1 MHKASSLSLL
11 TLSLFFLAA
20 PVMNGQGKLLGGLK
34 KAVKSVT
41 TSVPSVKFNAA
52 DPTDK
57 INLKTAGT
65 PWETANYDKVALPE
79 GVKVVLPDPL
89 PGVKEVSMLNYN
101 AAVSQAFQG
110 MRLLYGDMTEKEATA
125 FNNMWAPLYNCPS
138 QEIIDYLNKLNP
150 LISQFIVARQT
161 YVDSMASYEEL
172 MLDAAEAV
180 EWEDRDAYD
189 EALSAAAVYARSLKV
204 FEAAMAEIANRIIA
218 LGNPPNPIAIK
229 AAARRQYNRI
239 FESNKKE
246 VYLGE
251 TWMGT
256 KQNYDYHAEGLQ
268 PLTEPMF
275 RYLFKAN
282 VEGVGPRYFVIQL
295 TETGAPTKAEMEADP
310 SALCTVK
317 VEQVDCDNR
326 GGKKPKFTQDGVF
339 RTYFPKPPVM
349 AITTLTMSLMQ
360 QFELSDVTDEDR
372 KAGTAAYK
380 KEYHDAAGN
389 FGTRILRSGFFFKAA
404 MEWSAVNKWDEYGFD
419 KEEIIPHKCLV
430 DFAEAVRQAM
440 RDDIAQREKGRKLR
454 DLASKAQAVPITPEQ
469 IRQKEIEDSLAADRQ
484 SKRESIAEREA
495 TIAGIRKSL
504 ADARAKRSEILSRRD
519 HAKSEAEYK
528 SAVQELKDIDYII
541 AHRMAD
547 ISDEQDYI
555 KGLETGE
562 YHHTYNVMDAYAFQS
577 MMRNTLI
584 ENVRYSH
591 AKKNAAALY
600 RMLKRLPKDEQ
611 KAAKDRVDKLLYDD
625 GALGKGEPEKMAQ
638 LGRAFNNKITG
649 AALKD
654 AAAAQDEI
662 AWIDLKEA
670 GVNATVMAAGALTA
684 GLASSAFATAYGAEA
699 AATIWGPKIVGAVY
713 GGITGYISGGPG
725 KAASSIASG
734 FHPAT
739 GVVASFVEGLYG
751 EGTEGMPIA
760 DRVWAGV
767 DKAATDL
774 LISAAFD
781 AGAFIAT
788 KSITCIAPKAN
799 YNLFAPKKPKL
810 DMLRTQRQRLEAQDA
825 VKAFGKMSDAH
836 AKLVAS
842 GAPQAQIDASQK
854 ELNQMVASLNSD
866 YHAKWFLKYK
876 ADPAV
881 RASFDGTLQKN
892 YNDMMIPKM
901 TKKLEAQGY
910 DLSDIKFQQFR
921 NSSSSGS
928 SSMDLDLAP
937 VSRSKGGEPAFV
949 RKVNGKD
956 VPVSASDFMQDA
968 QKAMNASWK
977 EDFHISGKLSEMN
990 LTTSAHPEAFSNTE
1004 LLKENIDFT
1013 KIPQK
1018 DIASIG
1024 KVLEVKVNTIE
1035 GNQMMT
1041 KTTKMQAKCRE
1052 ASKEINNML
1061 LPKLHSDLSAHKV
1074 GSKEYKQIKGD
1085 IAYWERMEKQIA
1097 KIGKGTS
1104 DPVEIHQTNIEIE
1117 SYTGGKDATQVVND
1131 LIRMFNPSF
1140 KVH

>member
-20 PVMNGQGKLLGGLK
+20 PFMNGQGKLLGGLK

-404 MEWSAVNKWDEYGFD
+404 MEWSAVNKWDDSTRRRSFRTSAWWT
-419 KEEIIPHKCLV
+419 LRRRS
-430 DFAEAVRQAM
+430 VR
-440 RDDIAQREKGRKLR
+440 RC
-454 DLASKAQAVPITPEQ
+454 
-469 IRQKEIEDSLAADRQ
+469 
-484 SKRESIAEREA
+484 A
-495 TIAGIRKSL
+495 TISPSARRGGNCATWPPRRRPSPSLPNRSGRRKS
-504 ADARAKRSEILSRRD
+504 RTRWPPTGSPSGSPSPSGRRPSPESGRVSRTHGRNGRRFSPGGTMRSRRRITR
-519 HAKSEAEYK
+519 ARS
-528 SAVQELKDIDYII
+528 
-541 AHRMAD
+541 
-547 ISDEQDYI
+547 
-555 KGLETGE
+555 
-562 YHHTYNVMDAYAFQS
+562 
-577 MMRNTLI
+577 RN
-584 ENVRYSH
+584 
-591 AKKNAAALY
+591 
-600 RMLKRLPKDEQ
+600 
-611 KAAKDRVDKLLYDD
+611 
-625 GALGKGEPEKMAQ
+625 
-638 LGRAFNNKITG
+638 
-649 AALKD
+649 
-654 AAAAQDEI
+654 
-662 AWIDLKEA
+662 
-670 GVNATVMAAGALTA
+670 
-684 GLASSAFATAYGAEA
+684 
-699 AATIWGPKIVGAVY
+699 
-713 GGITGYISGGPG
+713 
-725 KAASSIASG
+725 
-734 FHPAT
+734 
-739 GVVASFVEGLYG
+739 
-751 EGTEGMPIA
+751 
-760 DRVWAGV
+760 
-767 DKAATDL
+767 
-774 LISAAFD
+774 
-781 AGAFIAT
+781 
-788 KSITCIAPKAN
+788 
-799 YNLFAPKKPKL
+799 
-810 DMLRTQRQRLEAQDA
+810 
-825 VKAFGKMSDAH
+825 
-836 AKLVAS
+836 
-842 GAPQAQIDASQK
+842 
-854 ELNQMVASLNSD
+854 
-866 YHAKWFLKYK
+866 
-876 ADPAV
+876 
-881 RASFDGTLQKN
+881 
-892 YNDMMIPKM
+892 
-901 TKKLEAQGY
+901 
-910 DLSDIKFQQFR
+910 
-921 NSSSSGS
+921 
-928 SSMDLDLAP
+928 
-937 VSRSKGGEPAFV
+937 
-949 RKVNGKD
+949 
-956 VPVSASDFMQDA
+956 
-968 QKAMNASWK
+968 
-977 EDFHISGKLSEMN
+977 
-990 LTTSAHPEAFSNTE
+990 
-1004 LLKENIDFT
+1004 
-1013 KIPQK
+1013 
-1018 DIASIG
+1018 
-1024 KVLEVKVNTIE
+1024 
-1035 GNQMMT
+1035 
-1041 KTTKMQAKCRE
+1041 
-1052 ASKEINNML
+1052 
-1061 LPKLHSDLSAHKV
+1061 
-1074 GSKEYKQIKGD
+1074 
-1085 IAYWERMEKQIA
+1085 
-1097 KIGKGTS
+1097 
-1104 DPVEIHQTNIEIE
+1104 
-1117 SYTGGKDATQVVND
+1117 
-1131 LIRMFNPSF
+1131 
-1140 KVH
+1140 